1 MKSYEEF
8 RQSLDEIFGLF
19 DSQSRRERAGRKKLT
34 ADRWKPKK
42 DPEQEEREEQNRYM
56 KNRDEKEEEEN
67 KKTYSVDTSPPEMN
81 VHYLD
86 KKNELRK
93 TKSRYPH
100 SKRVR
105 FPGERE
111 RN

>member
-19 DSQSRRERAGRKKLT
+19 DSQSRRERAGRKKLED
-34 ADRWKPKK
+34 DRWKPKN
-42 DPEQEEREEQNRYM
+42 DP
-56 KNRDEKEEEEN
+56 EKEEHEE
-67 KKTYSVDTSPPEMN
+67 KLRFMKGKEEKDKGREKQTYSVDTSPPEMN

-86 KKNELRK
+86 KKNQIRK

>member
-19 DSQSRRERAGRKKLT
+19 DSQSRRERVGRKKLE
-34 ADRWKPKK
+34 ADRWKPKN
-42 DPEQEEREEQNRYM
+42 DPEKEEREENLRFM
-56 KNRDEKEEEEN
+56 KGKEEKDKEKE
-67 KKTYSVDTSPPEMN
+67 KQTYSVDTSPPEMN

-86 KKNELRK
+86 KKNQLRK